1 MNNMLNS
8 MKEYEKNLKKESAEY
23 LVIENAQL
31 EERIEKAIEYIE
43 NHKYKYWNGLGEI
56 GIEDREFEKNTNPED
71 LLEILKGE

>member
-23 LVIENAQL
+23 LAIENAQL
-31 EERIEKAIEYIE
+31 KEQIDKAIEYIKGWQNFSHTNE
-43 NHKYKYWNGLGEI
+43 NTHKELRN
-56 GIEDREFEKNTNPED
+56 